1 VHRAVYNTEAL
12 YNGGGGGGGVV
23 DSWLAGGLNVRF
35 ATGAM
40 TYVPAA
46 AAIIYRAA
54 VCYRTLK

>member
-1 VHRAVYNTEAL
+1 VHRAVYNNTADSEAL
-12 YNGGGGGGGVV
+12 YIGGGVV

-35 ATGAM
+35 AAGAM

-46 AAIIYRAA
+46 ATIYRTA